1 MDLRNSPRRCS
12 PRGMLKLRRT
22 VTGLAIGAAGGV
34 LCWALGIPAP
44 WLAGSMVF
52 GIAAIFAGVKSH
64 MPDWLKALSFIFLGI
79 QTGTSVSWETV
90 DRAIHWPL
98 SIAFLGLTVIAVTWA
113 CTWYYVRRSKWDK
126 ATALFAS
133 LPGALSLVLLLA
145 SGTKADMRRV
155 TIAQCI
161 RLFFLVAALPS
172 VIVWL
177 SPPDQIQNGPG
188 VIGSVWEI
196 LLVVVVSVAAGFGL
210 EWLKVPAGLMLGP
223 MLASA
228 ALELSGLIHGAAPNS
243 VLIPANIVLGVM
255 IASRFASFTFAELL
269 DALKE
274 GFSGFVIAL
283 AIAMAGAG
291 IASWAAGLPFALT
304 LLAFSPGGLDAMT
317 IIAFALDLDPAYVG
331 AHQMARY
338 LGLALLM
345 PVVTAYVL
353 RRMGVHG
360 SVTVPGMPSKL
371 DDR

>member
-1 MDLRNSPRRCS
+1 MRNT
-12 PRGMLKLRRT
+12 LA
-22 VTGLAIGAAGGV
+22 GLAIGAAG
-34 LCWALGIPAP
+34 ALLFWFAGIPAP
-44 WLAGSMVF
+44 WLAGSM
-52 GIAAIFAGVKSH
+52 IAGVIAIFSRVRLG
-64 MPDWLKALSFIFLGI
+64 MPNWLKAFAFIFLGI
-79 QTGTSVSWETV
+79 QTGTSVTMETL
-90 DRAIHWPL
+90 DRAAHWPL

-113 CTWYYVRRSKWDK
+113 CVWYYVKYSKWDA

-177 SPPDQIQNGPG
+177 SPPEAFHGGQA
-188 VIGSVWEI
+188 VIGGITDI
-196 LLVVVVSVAAGFGL
+196 LIVIIVSTAAGYGL

-228 ALELSGLIHGAAPNS
+228 ALELTGVINGAAPNS
-243 VLIPANIVLGVM
+243 ILIPANIVLGVM
-255 IASRFASFTFAELL
+255 IASRFTGFTFGEFRE
-269 DALKE
+269 ALKE
-274 GFSGFVIAL
+274 GFSGFLIAL
-283 AIAMAGAG
+283 TIAMAGAG
-291 IASWAAGLPFALT
+291 ITSTVAGLPLALT

-317 IIAFALDLDPAYVG
+317 IMAFALNLDPAYVG

-345 PVVTAYVL
+345 PMATAYVL
-353 RRMGVHG
+353 ARMGAAGGHG
-360 SVTVPGMPSKL
+360 NVTSGAAGAGL
-371 DDR
+371 EDR